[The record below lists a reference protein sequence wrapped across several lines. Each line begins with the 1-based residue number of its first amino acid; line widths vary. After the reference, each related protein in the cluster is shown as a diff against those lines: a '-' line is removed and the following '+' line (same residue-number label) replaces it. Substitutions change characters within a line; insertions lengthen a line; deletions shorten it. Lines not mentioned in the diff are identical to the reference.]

1 MPGCLFCD
9 MAAGRIEVTK
19 LHDDDL
25 VFAVRD
31 IHPRAPV
38 HFMVIPKEHI
48 SGVPEISEEH
58 GALLARLVTVASQL
72 AEKEGIAKR
81 GYRLAFNCGE
91 DGGQTIFHL
100 HLHVLGGRRL
110 GAEG

>member
-1 MPGCLFCD
+1 MTDCLFCN
-9 MAAGRIEVTK
+9 MASGELEVSK

-25 VFAVRD
+25 IFAVRD

-38 HFMVIPKEHI
+38 HIMVIPKKHI
-48 SGVPEISEEH
+48 AGAPELSEEH
-58 GALLARLVTVASQL
+58 GALLAHMFVVASQL
-72 AEKEGIAKR
+72 AEQEGIANR
-81 GYRLAFNCGE
+81 GYRLAINSGE

>member
-1 MPGCLFCD
+1 MTDCLFCN
-9 MAAGRIEVTK
+9 MASGELEVSK

-25 VFAVRD
+25 VFAIQD

-38 HFMVIPKEHI
+38 HMMVIPKDHI
-48 SGVPEISEEH
+48 AGAPELGEEH
-58 GALLARLVTVASQL
+58 GPLLAHMVMVANQL
-72 AEKEGIAKR
+72 AEREGIANR
-81 GYRLAFNCGE
+81 GYRLAINSGE